1 MKRKLISSGSS
12 FEEKIGYS
20 RAVVVGDMIFVS
32 GTTGYNYDTMQIS
45 SDIAAQTEQCIKNI
59 EKALQEADASLADI
73 VRLTYIVPKGD
84 EFEHCWP
91 ILKKYFGGIKP
102 AATMISAGLADEKM
116 KIEIEA
122 TAVKTN

>member
-20 RAVVVGDMIFVS
+20 RAVMVGDMIFVS
-32 GTTGYNYDTMQIS
+32 GTTGYDYNTMQIS
-45 SDIAAQTEQCIKNI
+45 DDIAVQTEQCIKNI
-59 EKALQEADASLADI
+59 EKALEEADASLEDI

-84 EFEHCWP
+84 EFEQCWP
-91 ILKKYFGGIKP
+91 ILKKYFGSIKP

-122 TAVKTN
+122 TAIKTN